1 MYRKKLF
8 LINRKKKKISNKNII
23 KTLNQ
28 NIIETHKSNEDI
40 KIGVCIRAKDEQNI
54 ICDFITHYLKL
65 GFDKIIIYD
74 NLSNP
79 SIQETLHKNNILN
92 DRIKIVIDNTDH
104 SNQPVVYLDCIN
116 NNKDLD
122 WLLLCD
128 TDEFIYIKEG
138 NIKNFLNTFS
148 EETCTILINWLV
160 YGTSNN
166 QTYDNSKSIYSQFTK
181 REDYNHFWN
190 GFVKSFIRPKLI
202 EKIGNVHITYNN
214 NYKVKN
220 IYNQIIYIK
229 NNNNDKCD
237 ITDRYLS
244 DDTNIVL
251 VHYMTLDFESMLKK
265 NKRNINGSLLE
276 NNSNKYTI
284 EWYNSTFYGFK
295 DNNTDLRMLKYNK
308 KNLYFVINYG
318 YNHQTIINEG
328 GGASEL
334 LFYKTAYLL
343 SPYYNVTIFNNS
355 EECNLDNI
363 EYKKITKMDENI
375 NNSIFIVQRH
385 FNNAIDLH
393 KTNSSNT
400 YILWSHDFL
409 ESSFSNLTGNYSP
422 LEIND
427 YFRNNNMKVVA
438 VSNFHKNNIIQK
450 LPDVNVTTIYNPL
463 FSDII
468 IKNDNIQFDKNTIV
482 FASNWNKG
490 LDKILLIGKKYYK
503 VNKDFK
509 LILIKPN
516 YCDWEPNL
524 SQYEFI
530 DCRGNIKNKQDYCNL
545 LQSAL
550 CIFTTSYPETFGCA
564 FAEALH
570 LGVPVIGDNSVNA
583 GFQEFINSNYLCN
596 FNNPDEVIKKIEE
609 IRNNIIVKLDEKF
622 YEKSI
627 VNEWIKIL

>member
-8 LINRKKKKISNKNII
+8 LINRNKNII

-40 KIGVCIRAKDEQNI
+40 TIGVCIRAKDEQNI
-54 ICDFITHYLKL
+54 ICDFVTHYLKL

-79 SIQETLHKNNILN
+79 SIQETLQKNNILN
-92 DRIKIVIDNTDH
+92 NRIKIVIDNTDH

-138 NIKNFLNTFS
+138 NIKTFLNTFS
-148 EETCTILINWLV
+148 EDTCTFLINWLV

-166 QTYDNSKSIYSQFTK
+166 KTYDNSKSIYSQFTK

-190 GFVKSFIRPKLI
+190 RFVKSFVRPKLI
-202 EKIGNVHITYNN
+202 ENFGNVHITYNN

-220 IYNQIIYIK
+220 IYNDIIIIND
-229 NNNNDKCD
+229 NNKCD
-237 ITDRYLS
+237 HKDNKLS

-265 NKRNINGSLLE
+265 RIKNARQDLGFTLKN
-276 NNSNKYTI
+276 NKYSL
-284 EWYNSTFYGFK
+284 EWYNSHYYGFK
-295 DNNTDLRMLKYNK
+295 DNNNDLRMLKYEK

-385 FNNAIDLH
+385 FNNAVDLH

-438 VSNFHKNNIIQK
+438 VSNFHKNNIIEK
-450 LPDVNVTTIYNPL
+450 LPDVNVITIYNSL

-482 FASNWNKG
+482 FASNWAKG
-490 LDKILLIGKKYYK
+490 LDKILLIGKEYYK

-516 YCDWEPNL
+516 YCDWEPDL